1 MSHTRPPGCA
11 KRRAP
16 GSPSAASPQGPGL
29 SAGSAS
35 AQLDGRTR
43 EYGRRAPGHRRP
55 SALPSHGAFGFPLGG
70 WASPTLPSA
79 SPLSAPRTA
88 AWLEL
93 HGGLAWGQMSVSGC
107 HSASAGRQEAT
118 TPWALESDG
127 PGLDPQLAPDLG
139 KAVSSWWPSV
149 PARKADTTGT
159 VAFWCCEE
167 RGVWRR
173 PAR

>member
-1 MSHTRPPGCA
+1 
-11 KRRAP
+11 
-16 GSPSAASPQGPGL
+16 
-29 SAGSAS
+29 
-35 AQLDGRTR
+35 
-43 EYGRRAPGHRRP
+43 
-55 SALPSHGAFGFPLGG
+55 
-70 WASPTLPSA
+70 
-79 SPLSAPRTA
+79 
-88 AWLEL
+88 
-93 HGGLAWGQMSVSGC
+93 MSVSGC

-127 PGLDPQLAPDLG
+127 PGQDPQLAPDLG